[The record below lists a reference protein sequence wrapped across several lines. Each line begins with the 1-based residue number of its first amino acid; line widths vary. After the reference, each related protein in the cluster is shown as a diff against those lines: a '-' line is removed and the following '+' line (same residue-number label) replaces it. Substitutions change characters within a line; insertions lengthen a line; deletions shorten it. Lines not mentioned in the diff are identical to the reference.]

1 MNTIT
6 REELIDIITKA
17 QGPCVSFFLPT
28 HRKGLETK
36 QDPLR
41 FKNLLKQADRQL
53 AAAGVKSSKSRQ
65 VLDPA
70 YVLLEDH
77 VFWQNLLDGLSVL
90 ASPNTFRTFRLPL
103 SFRGL
108 VTHGERFYIRPF
120 LPLLSGDGE
129 FYILAISQNTVRLL
143 EASRDDYT
151 EIDLGNIPK
160 SLKDALGDNLKG
172 HSLQFHTGT
181 PGGGGRKRSAVFHGH
196 GAGED
201 DRKYDIARFLQLV
214 DDCLVTTLKT
224 HYAPMILACVDYLA
238 PLYREV
244 SRYPNLLPKAV
255 EGNPDRL
262 EAREL
267 HLKAWELVRP
277 LFLEPQEKDDK
288 RIRELAGTD
297 KATTDLKTIIT
308 AAFEG
313 RIEALFL
320 AGNEPCW
327 GYLDMGSRRV
337 DIHTKHEPGDV
348 DLFDVAAFR
357 TLVNGGSAY
366 GLSEDES
373 PLGEPIAAMMRY

>member
-1 MNTIT
+1 MDTLT
-6 REELIDIITKA
+6 REEIIDTITKA
-17 QGPCVSFFLPT
+17 QGPCVSIFLPT
-28 HRKGLETK
+28 HRKGSQTK

-53 AAAGVKSSKSRQ
+53 AAAGLASSKSRQ
-65 VLDPA
+65 LLEPA
-70 YVLLEDH
+70 YTLLENN
-77 VFWQNLLDGLSVL
+77 VFWQNLLEGLSVL

-103 SFRGL
+103 SFREL
-108 VTHGERFYIRPF
+108 VTHGERFYVRPF
-120 LPLLSGDGE
+120 IPLLSGDGE
-129 FYILAISQNTVRLL
+129 FYILAISQNNVRLL
-143 EASRDDYT
+143 AASRDNFT

-160 SLKDALGDNLKG
+160 SLKEALGDNLEG

-181 PGGGGRKRSAVFHGH
+181 PRGGGRKRAAVFHGH

-201 DRKYDIARFLQLV
+201 DRKVDIAKFLQLV
-214 DDCLVTTLKT
+214 DDCIVTTLKT

-262 EAREL
+262 EAQEL

-277 LFLEPQEKDDK
+277 LFLAPQKKHEE

-297 KATTDLKTIIT
+297 KATADLKIIVT
-308 AAFEG
+308 AAFDG
-313 RIEALFL
+313 RIAALFL
-320 AGNEPCW
+320 AGNESCW
-327 GYLDMGSRRV
+327 GRVDMGSHRV

-348 DLFDVAAFR
+348 DLFDLAAFR
-357 TLVNGGSAY
+357 TLVNGGSVY
-366 GLSEDES
+366 GLSQDES